1 MRPNGLRVGF
11 PHSPAIVQI
20 ISAVFGFHRVR
31 VTAFALNG
39 MRIFFKCILSFQNV
53 FN

>member
-1 MRPNGLRVGF
+1 MRPNGLGVGL

-20 ISAVFGFHRVR
+20 TSAIFGFHRVR

-39 MRIFFKCILSFQNV
+39 M
-53 FN
+53 